1 MICPNSCGDKW
12 AGASSRCGLARII
25 MAPAPSRQARDG
37 APALRMKNL
46 TDQHTLKESTDRDPI
61 LNTAKLQRVGSPRC
75 NRPQEFW
82 GQRES
87 EPAGPAPAV
96 WLITTSCRMGLKGK
110 AVVAQSCPALY
121 NPMDCSPPGSSVH
134 GILQARILEWIAT
147 PFSRRFSQPRDPY
160 CRQILY
166 IWATRKENARA
177 LELGQTPHEKAL
189 ENADRRNQARVRAH
203 GELGHFSFPRNPK
216 FHLLSFTIS

>member
-12 AGASSRCGLARII
+12 AGASSRHGLARII
-25 MAPAPSRQARDG
+25 MAPTPSRQARDG
-37 APALRMKNL
+37 ASAFRMKNL
-46 TDQHTLKESTDRDPI
+46 TDRYMLKESTDRDPI

-75 NRPQEFW
+75 SRPQEFW

-96 WLITTSCRMGLKGK
+96 WLITTSCRVGLKGK
-110 AVVAQSCPALY
+110 ALVAQSCPALY
-121 NPMDCSPPGSSVH
+121 DPMDCSPPGSSVH
-134 GILQARILEWIAT
+134 GILQARMPGWIAT
-147 PFSRRFSQPRDPY
+147 PFSRSSQPRDHIAG
-160 CRQILY
+160 RFFA

-177 LELGQTPHEKAL
+177 LELGQTPHGKAL
-189 ENADRRNQARVRAH
+189 ENADRRNQGRVRAH

-216 FHLLSFTIS
+216 FHLLSFS